1 MKVAVI
7 VFPGSNCDHDAE
19 YAFKDVLGLET
30 EMIWHKDT
38 DLNNADFVF
47 IPGGFSF
54 GDYLR
59 CGSVARFSPIM
70 TEVVKHANAG
80 KPVMGVCNGFQVLTE
95 CGLLEG
101 ALVRNTSLKF
111 ICKTA
116 PLRIENVHTLF
127 TSKLTKNDVLHI
139 PIAHGE
145 GRFTADADT
154 LKSLNDNDQVIF
166 RYSTDSGELTDESNP
181 NGSREHIA
189 GITNK
194 AGNVLGMMPHP
205 ERAVATELG
214 SVDGL
219 KILSSIAESLALV

>member
-7 VFPGSNCDHDAE
+7 VFPGSNCDHDAQ
-19 YAFKDVLGLET
+19 YAFSDVLGLET

-38 DLNNADFVF
+38 SLNGADFVF
-47 IPGGFSF
+47 LPGGFSF

-70 TEVVKHANAG
+70 NEVIKHANAG

-95 CGLLEG
+95 CGLLDG

-116 PLRIENVHTLF
+116 PLRVENADTMF
-127 TSKLTKNDVLHI
+127 TSNLSQGDVIHI

-145 GRFTADADT
+145 GRFTADEDT
-154 LKSLNDNDQVIF
+154 RKKLNDNGQILF
-166 RYSTDSGELTDESNP
+166 RYCSEAGDVTDDVNP
-181 NGSREHIA
+181 NGSRENIA
-189 GITNK
+189 GVTNS

-205 ERAVATELG
+205 ERAVADELG
-214 SVDGL
+214 NTDGL
-219 KILSSIAESLALV
+219 KILRSIAQQFELV